1 MEEAG
6 GYATGIVD
14 FSAKVQ
20 RKDILNQQ
28 EGTVVHI
35 ELRIIMLE

>member
-6 GYATGIVD
+6 GYTTGIVD
-14 FSAKVQ
+14 FRAKVQ

-28 EGTVVHI
+28 EGTTVHI
-35 ELRIIMLE
+35 ELLIIMSE